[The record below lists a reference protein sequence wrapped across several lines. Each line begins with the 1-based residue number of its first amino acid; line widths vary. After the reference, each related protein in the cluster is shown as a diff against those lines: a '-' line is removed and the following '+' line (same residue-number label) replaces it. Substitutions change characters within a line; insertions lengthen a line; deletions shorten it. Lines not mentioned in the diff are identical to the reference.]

1 MLTAREYADLHGYK
15 YATVYS
21 WCKKGVMQGTIKQPS
36 KMNGS
41 GFVYMIPAESPPPP
55 LRSGAGRPRTQNG
68 VSVKMP
74 PPPKEQ
80 PTKAA
85 DPPKRSKREINIFIR
100 KHCKTMTYGQMS
112 KALGIPTLKLRQMY
126 DHLHE
131 RDGI

>member
-21 WCKKGVMQGTIKQPS
+21 WCRKGVMQGAIKHPC
-36 KMNGS
+36 KMNAS

-55 LRSGAGRPRTQNG
+55 QRVIGRKRTQNG
-68 VSVKMP
+68 IIVKP

-80 PTKAA
+80 PPKAA
-85 DPPKRSKREINIFIR
+85 APQKRSKREINIFIR

-112 KALGIPTLKLRQMY
+112 KALGIPTLKLREMY
-126 DHLHE
+126 DYLHE
-131 RDGI
+131 MDGI